1 MKFLRQPNNGASWQE
16 PLLYAVV
23 LDDEDGGVARVKIET
38 SDRQQ
43 LIASFNI
50 YGGSEAEFDVAPYL
64 RNSVDDTPLN
74 GERGLFVSP
83 YAFNVVVSVN
93 GVSSEQRCF
102 YRTSLQEL
110 QPGIICRGAGTLT
123 ISRGERIQVT
133 LYAQSRVDVTVM
145 HHSLRNLRRGYAIN
159 SNGCPVELIYPL
171 TEVDEGLQRVVLSIS
186 VDGQPRVSVDIPYVE
201 RSGPQRQVM
210 WHSGRGGTEGYRF
223 PQCVLKS
230 REAITE
236 QGADGK
242 ERVVE
247 REERWLL
254 SSAYES
260 AEEMERIED
269 LIFADKLYFVNG
281 GECEEVAL
289 LTRKLNRGDVGELKR
304 MQIEVRKRERGGVGL

>member
-16 PLLYAVV
+16 PLLYAVA

-74 GERGLFVSP
+74 GERGLFISP

-110 QPGIICRGAGTLT
+110 QPGIICRGAGTST

-145 HHSLRNLRRGYAIN
+145 HHSLRNLRRSYAIN

-210 WHSGRGGTEGYRF
+210 WHSERGGTEGYRF

-236 QGADGK
+236 RGADGK
-242 ERVVE
+242 ERVVA

-269 LIFADKLYFVNG
+269 MIFADKLYFVNG

-304 MQIEVRKRERGGVGL
+304 MQIEVRKRERGGGL

>member
-110 QPGIICRGAGTLT
+110 QPGIICRGAGTST

-145 HHSLRNLRRGYAIN
+145 HDSLRNLRRSYAIN

-201 RSGPQRQVM
+201 RSGLWRAP
-210 WHSGRGGTEGYRF
+210 S
-223 PQCVLKS
+223 
-230 REAITE
+230 
-236 QGADGK
+236 
-242 ERVVE
+242 
-247 REERWLL
+247 
-254 SSAYES
+254 
-260 AEEMERIED
+260 
-269 LIFADKLYFVNG
+269 
-281 GECEEVAL
+281 
-289 LTRKLNRGDVGELKR
+289 
-304 MQIEVRKRERGGVGL
+304 

>member
-110 QPGIICRGAGTLT
+110 QPGIICRGAGTST

-145 HHSLRNLRRGYAIN
+145 HHSLRNLRRSYAIN

-210 WHSGRGGTEGYRF
+210 WHSERGGTEGYRF

-236 QGADGK
+236 RGADGK
-242 ERVVE
+242 ERVVA
-247 REERWLL
+247 REERWFLT
-254 SSAYES
+254 SAYES

-269 LIFADKLYFVNG
+269 MIFADKLYFVNG

-304 MQIEVRKRERGGVGL
+304 MQIEARKRERGGVGL

>member
-64 RNSVDDTPLN
+64 RSSVDDTPLS

-110 QPGIICRGAGTLT
+110 QPGIICRGAGTST

-145 HHSLRNLRRGYAIN
+145 HHSLRNQRRSYAIN

-210 WHSGRGGTEGYRF
+210 WHSERGGTEGYRF

-236 QGADGK
+236 RGADGK
-242 ERVVE
+242 ERVVA

-269 LIFADKLYFVNG
+269 MIFADKLYFVNG

>member
-23 LDDEDGGVARVKIET
+23 LDDEDGGVARVKIEA

-50 YGGSEAEFDVAPYL
+50 YGGSEAEFDIAPYL

-93 GVSSEQRCF
+93 GISSEQRCF

-110 QPGIICRGAGTLT
+110 QPGIICCGAGTST

-145 HHSLRNLRRGYAIN
+145 HHSLRNLRRSYAIN

-186 VDGQPRVSVDIPYVE
+186 VDGQPRMSVDIPYVE

-210 WHSGRGGTEGYRF
+210 WQGGRGGTEGYRF

-230 REAITE
+230 REAIME
-236 QGADGK
+236 RGADGK
-242 ERVVE
+242 ERVVA

-254 SSAYES
+254 TSAYES
-260 AEEMERIED
+260 AEEMERIEEM
-269 LIFADKLYFVNG
+269 IFADKLYFVNG

-304 MQIEVRKRERGGVGL
+304 MQIEVRKREKGGGR

>member
-64 RNSVDDTPLN
+64 RSSVDDTPLN
-74 GERGLFVSP
+74 GERGLFISP

-110 QPGIICRGAGTLT
+110 QPGIICRGAGTST

-145 HHSLRNLRRGYAIN
+145 HHSLRNLRRSYAIN
-159 SNGCPVELIYPL
+159 SNGCPVDLIYPL

-210 WHSGRGGTEGYRF
+210 WHSERGGTEGYRF

-236 QGADGK
+236 RGADGK
-242 ERVVE
+242 ERVVA
-247 REERWLL
+247 REERWFLT
-254 SSAYES
+254 SAYES

-269 LIFADKLYFVNG
+269 VIFADKLYFVNG

-304 MQIEVRKRERGGVGL
+304 MQIEVQKREKGGGL

>member
-64 RNSVDDTPLN
+64 RSSVDDAPLN

-110 QPGIICRGAGTLT
+110 QPGIICRGAGTST

-145 HHSLRNLRRGYAIN
+145 HHSLRNLRRSYAIN

-201 RSGPQRQVM
+201 RSGLQRQVM
-210 WHSGRGGTEGYRF
+210 WHSERGGTEGYRF

-236 QGADGK
+236 RGADGK
-242 ERVVE
+242 ERVVA

-269 LIFADKLYFVNG
+269 MIFADKLYFVNG